1 MCPPGFQ
8 MTTFAFLSAVLAL
21 LVTPGP
27 TNTLLAVAG
36 AGEGFVRPL
45 RLVPVEMAAYLLV
58 VVPVAVAGAPLLET
72 VPALAAALRAVAA
85 IWVMALAVRMWR
97 LDTSEAGG
105 LVTVRGLFFTT
116 LLNPKTLVI
125 GLVLLPSP
133 ASPQFMPHLA
143 LFAGLLPLVAT
154 MWIAAG
160 ALVASRRA
168 GVALPRTV
176 RRCAACWLAIV
187 SVGLAVGALQA

>member
-1 MCPPGFQ
+1 MS
-8 MTTFAFLSAVLAL
+8 TIAFLSAVLAL

-36 AGEGFVRPL
+36 ASEGFLRPL

-58 VVPVAVAGAPLLET
+58 VVPLALAGAPLIET
-72 VPALAAALRAVAA
+72 MPALAAVLRAAAA

-97 LDTSEAGG
+97 LDTSASGG
-105 LVTVRGLFFTT
+105 AVTARGLFVTT

-133 ASPQFMPHLA
+133 ASPLFMPQLA
-143 LFAGLLPLVAT
+143 LFSGLLPLVAT
-154 MWIAAG
+154 MWISAG
-160 ALVASRRA
+160 ALITARRA
-168 GVALPRTV
+168 EVALPRSL
-176 RRCAACWLAIV
+176 RR
-187 SVGLAVGALQA
+187 